1 MILTQMFLWELKE
14 QLNGELALLLL
25 PDVETKASLMKNFV
39 VKIVSLV
46 LIQWVCKKGAFHSHD
61 NDDFFPC
68 WSYMMHIQSCVFQ
81 TYGSCFSHYS

>member
-46 LIQWVCKKGAFHSHD
+46 LIQ
-61 NDDFFPC
+61 
-68 WSYMMHIQSCVFQ
+68 
-81 TYGSCFSHYS
+81 